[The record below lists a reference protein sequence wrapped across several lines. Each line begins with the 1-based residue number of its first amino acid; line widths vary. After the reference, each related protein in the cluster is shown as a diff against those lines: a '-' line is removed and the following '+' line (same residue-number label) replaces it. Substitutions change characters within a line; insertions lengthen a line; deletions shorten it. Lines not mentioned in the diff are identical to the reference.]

1 MKNRK
6 MIVTAVILVLAIA
19 LMAGVYAATRPE
31 TTAGGKSI
39 TVTVVHG
46 DNSSKDFTYQ
56 TDEEYL
62 GPVLLAE
69 GLVEGDMEQ
78 YGLVIYAVDGEAAS
92 WEENQSYWSILI
104 GEEYATTGADGVVL
118 TDGGHYSLV
127 YTIG

>member
-6 MIVTAVILVLAIA
+6 LIVLAIA
-19 LMAGVYAATRPE
+19 LVAAVAVLLGVYAATRPE
-31 TTAGGKSI
+31 TATGSKQF

-46 DNSSKDFTYQ
+46 DGTSKEFSYA

-69 GLVEGDMEQ
+69 GLVEGEEGP
-78 YGLVIYAVDGEAAS
+78 YGLVISAVDGETAS
-92 WEENQSYWSILI
+92 WDENQSYWALFV
-104 GEEYATTGADGVVL
+104 GEEYATTGADTTPVY
-118 TDGGHYSLV
+118 DGSSFSLV